1 MSDYSPSIVV
11 GMDPSRLTSALQKI
25 NTARRNPLGSLDR
38 LSKLIGGFEAL
49 LETVPQRRSREL
61 EGSRALDELDTLLT
75 SQGVEGGTE
84 SLRSFLEPIID
95 RLIEALL
102 EFPERRL
109 AAYGSL
115 SPGQENYHQIS
126 GLVGEWID
134 GYVEGMLRLDGSS
147 EAEQFP
153 KLVWDLSGNPEAV
166 RVLHSAA
173 LPECWDRLDEFEG
186 RFSYRRSLV
195 PVRTDQGT
203 LVCNLYEFVE
213 SQVHVE

>member
-11 GMDPSRLTSALQKI
+11 GMDPRRLTSALQKI

-75 SQGVEGGTE
+75 LQGVKGGTE

-115 SPGQENYHQIS
+115 LPGQENHHQIS
-126 GLVGEWID
+126 RLMGEWID
-134 GYVEGMLRLDGSS
+134 G
-147 EAEQFP
+147 
-153 KLVWDLSGNPEAV
+153 
-166 RVLHSAA
+166 
-173 LPECWDRLDEFEG
+173 
-186 RFSYRRSLV
+186 
-195 PVRTDQGT
+195 
-203 LVCNLYEFVE
+203 
-213 SQVHVE
+213 

>member
-1 MSDYSPSIVV
+1 MSDCSSLIVV

-25 NTARRNPLGSLDR
+25 NEARRNPVGSLDR
-38 LSKLIGGFEAL
+38 LSKLIGGFEVL
-49 LETVPQRRSREL
+49 LEAVPQRRSREL
-61 EGSRALDELDTLLT
+61 EGARALDELDTLLM
-75 SQGVEGGTE
+75 SQGAKAGAE

-115 SPGQENYHQIS
+115 LPGEENHHQIS
-126 GLVGEWID
+126 RLVGEWID
-134 GYVEGMLRLDGSS
+134 GYVEGILHLNRSV
-147 EAEQFP
+147 AERQFP

-186 RFSYRRSLV
+186 GFSYCRSLV

-203 LVCNLYEFVE
+203 LVCNLYEFPE
-213 SQVHVE
+213 SHVHIE

>member
-1 MSDYSPSIVV
+1 MNDYSPSIVL
-11 GMDPSRLTSALQKI
+11 GMDPSRLTCALQMI

-75 SQGVEGGTE
+75 SQGVKGGTE

-115 SPGQENYHQIS
+115 LPGQENHHQIS
-126 GLVGEWID
+126 GMVGEWID
-134 GYVEGMLRLDGSS
+134 GYVEGMLQLDGS
-147 EAEQFP
+147 AEEERFP

-173 LPECWDRLDEFEG
+173 LPECWDRLDQFER

>member
-1 MSDYSPSIVV
+1 
-11 GMDPSRLTSALQKI
+11 MDPSRLTSALQKI

-75 SQGVEGGTE
+75 SQGVKGGTE
-84 SLRSFLEPIID
+84 SLRSFLEPVID
-95 RLIEALL
+95 RLVEALL

-115 SPGQENYHQIS
+115 LPGQENHHQIS
-126 GLVGEWID
+126 GLMGEWID
-134 GYVEGMLRLDGSS
+134 GHVEGIIHLDGSS
-147 EAEQFP
+147 EEEQFP
-153 KLVWDLSGNPEAV
+153 KLVWDLSGNSETV

-213 SQVHVE
+213 SQVHTE

>member
-1 MSDYSPSIVV
+1 MNDCLPSIVV

-25 NTARRNPLGSLDR
+25 NVARRNRVGSLDR

-75 SQGVEGGTE
+75 LQGVKGGTE

-115 SPGQENYHQIS
+115 LPGQENHHQIS
-126 GLVGEWID
+126 RLMGEWID
-134 GYVEGMLRLDGSS
+134 GYVDGIIHLDRSS
-147 EAEQFP
+147 KEDEFP
-153 KLVWDLSGNPEAV
+153 KLVWDLSGNPKAV

-186 RFSYRRSLV
+186 RFSYCRSLV

>member
-1 MSDYSPSIVV
+1 MNDYSPSIVL
-11 GMDPSRLTSALQKI
+11 GMDPSRLTCALQMI

-75 SQGVEGGTE
+75 SQGVKGGTE

-115 SPGQENYHQIS
+115 LPGQENHHQIS

-134 GYVEGMLRLDGSS
+134 G
-147 EAEQFP
+147 
-153 KLVWDLSGNPEAV
+153 
-166 RVLHSAA
+166 
-173 LPECWDRLDEFEG
+173 
-186 RFSYRRSLV
+186 
-195 PVRTDQGT
+195 
-203 LVCNLYEFVE
+203 
-213 SQVHVE
+213 